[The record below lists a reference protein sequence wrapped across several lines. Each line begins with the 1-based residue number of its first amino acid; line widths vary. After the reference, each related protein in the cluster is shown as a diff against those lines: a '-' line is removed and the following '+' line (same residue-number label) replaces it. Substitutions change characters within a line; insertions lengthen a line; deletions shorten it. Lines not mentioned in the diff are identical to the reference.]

1 MDNQYRTYHQAVSFV
16 ESFSNTSMRDNF
28 GVNKKDPSFFL
39 HRTRYFLELIGSPHK
54 GFKYIH
60 VTGTAGKGTVTSMIH
75 SAIFESGKK
84 VGIYTSPYVTTT
96 IEKFKVGELYISP
109 KEFIRIVDH
118 LRPFIKQ
125 ADEYGPYGAPSAF
138 EICLAIACI
147 YFKRQQCEYVV
158 LEVGLGGRYDATN
171 VIENPLVTAITNIDY
186 DHTEILGKTLQLIA
200 YDKAGIIKERS
211 AFYTSEQ
218 RPVLQSIFKK
228 ICKEKKASF
237 NVIPKQ
243 KTYMEYNIK
252 LVTEVCRYIG
262 ISDADILNG
271 IKKTK
276 LSCRFEIVE
285 QKPLIILDG
294 AHNRVKIA
302 STVSNVKKLK
312 ESFDKLIVVTAIS
325 DTKKDNTAILEPLA
339 SIADA
344 FIVTSLQ
351 SSGRKSV
358 HPQTLIPYIN
368 MFKKKKTSVEI
379 VMDAHNALKQAK
391 KMATKKDCVLV
402 SGSFFLSGELRKEWY
417 PEEWVL
423 KNMKSFN

>member
-1 MDNQYRTYHQAVSFV
+1 
-16 ESFSNTSMRDNF
+16 MRDNF
-28 GVNKKDPSFFL
+28 GADKKDPSFFL

-75 SAIFESGKK
+75 NSISESGKK

-96 IEKFKVGELYISP
+96 IEKFKVNDLYISP
-109 KEFIRIVDH
+109 KEFVSIVEH
-118 LRPFIKQ
+118 LKPFIKQ

-186 DHTEILGKTLQLIA
+186 DHTEILGKTLQSIA
-200 YDKAGIIKERS
+200 YDKAGIIKEGS

-218 RPVLQSIFKK
+218 RPLLRTLFKK

-237 NVIPKQ
+237 NGIPKQ
-243 KTYMEYNIK
+243 KTYMGYNIK
-252 LVTEVCRYIG
+252 LVTEICKYIG
-262 ISDADILNG
+262 IPDVDILNG

-276 LSCRFEIVE
+276 LPCRFEIVE

-302 STVSNVKKLK
+302 STVSNIKKIK
-312 ESFDKLIVVTAIS
+312 STFDKLIVITAIS
-325 DTKKDNTAILEPLA
+325 DTKKDNTAILKPLA
-339 SIADA
+339 SIADS

-351 SSGRKSV
+351 GSGRKSV
-358 HPQTLIPYIN
+358 HPQTLLPYIN
-368 MFKKKKTSVEI
+368 KFKKKKASVEI
-379 VMDAHNALKQAK
+379 VMDTHEALKKAK
-391 KMATKKDCVLV
+391 KMAMKRDCILV
-402 SGSFFLSGELRKEWY
+402 SGSFFLSGEIRKEWY
-417 PEEWVL
+417 SEDWVL
-423 KNMKSFN
+423 KNRKSFN

>member
-16 ESFSNTSMRDNF
+16 ESFTNTSMRDNF
-28 GVNKKDPSFFL
+28 GADKKDPSFFL

-75 SAIFESGKK
+75 NSISESGKK

-96 IEKFKVGELYISP
+96 IEKFKVNDLYISP
-109 KEFIRIVDH
+109 KEFVNIVEY
-118 LRPFIKQ
+118 LKPFISQ
-125 ADEYGPYGAPSAF
+125 ADAYGPYGAPSAF

-171 VIENPLVTAITNIDY
+171 VIENPLVTVITNIDY
-186 DHTEILGKTLQLIA
+186 DHTEILGKTLKSIA
-200 YDKAGIIKERS
+200 YDKAGIIKEGS

-218 RPVLQSIFKK
+218 RPLLRTLFKK
-228 ICKEKKASF
+228 ICKEKTVSF
-237 NVIPKQ
+237 NAISKQ

-252 LVTEVCRYIG
+252 LVTEVCRHID
-262 ISDADILNG
+262 ISDADIVKG

-276 LSCRFEIVE
+276 LPCRFEIVSK
-285 QKPLIILDG
+285 KPLIILDG

-302 STVSNVKKLK
+302 STISNIKKIK
-312 ESFDKLIVVTAIS
+312 KDFGKLVVITAIS
-325 DTKKDNTAILEPLA
+325 DTKKDNTAILKPLA
-339 SIADA
+339 SVADA
-344 FIVTSLQ
+344 FVVTSLQ
-351 SSGRKSV
+351 GSGRKSV

-368 MFKKKKTSVEI
+368 KSKKAKATVEI
-379 VMDAHNALKQAK
+379 VMDTVEALKRARKIAQK
-391 KMATKKDCVLV
+391 TDCILI
-402 SGSFFLSGELRKEWY
+402 SGSFFLSGELRKKWY

-423 KNMKSFN
+423 KNRKSFS

>member
-1 MDNQYRTYHQAVSFV
+1 
-16 ESFSNTSMRDNF
+16 
-28 GVNKKDPSFFL
+28 
-39 HRTRYFLELIGSPHK
+39 
-54 GFKYIH
+54 
-60 VTGTAGKGTVTSMIH
+60 
-75 SAIFESGKK
+75 
-84 VGIYTSPYVTTT
+84 
-96 IEKFKVGELYISP
+96 
-109 KEFIRIVDH
+109 
-118 LRPFIKQ
+118 
-125 ADEYGPYGAPSAF
+125 
-138 EICLAIACI
+138 
-147 YFKRQQCEYVV
+147 
-158 LEVGLGGRYDATN
+158 
-171 VIENPLVTAITNIDY
+171 
-186 DHTEILGKTLQLIA
+186 
-200 YDKAGIIKERS
+200 
-211 AFYTSEQ
+211 
-218 RPVLQSIFKK
+218 
-228 ICKEKKASF
+228 
-237 NVIPKQ
+237 
-243 KTYMEYNIK
+243 MEYNIK